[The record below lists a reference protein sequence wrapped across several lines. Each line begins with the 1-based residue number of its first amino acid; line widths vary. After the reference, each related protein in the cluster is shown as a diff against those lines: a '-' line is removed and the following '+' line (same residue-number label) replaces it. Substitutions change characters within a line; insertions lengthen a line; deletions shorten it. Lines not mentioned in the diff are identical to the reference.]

1 LQAIEQPIGI
11 PPEIMKKSQEARNI
25 GGANMLIENMQ
36 TLRVLAKEDEDLL
49 IDVRLVKQFINLLLD

>member
-1 LQAIEQPIGI
+1 
-11 PPEIMKKSQEARNI
+11 
-25 GGANMLIENMQ
+25 MLIENMQ